1 MTPFVHLRLHTEYSL
16 IDGLLRIKPM
26 MARVAEL
33 GMPAV
38 AITDHHN
45 FFGLVKAYKA
55 ASELGIKLIIGADL
69 HVVDPM
75 DEERHHDLCLL
86 AQNEAGYHNLMQ
98 LLSRAYQQGQYL
110 GRPRIRLEWI
120 REYADGLI
128 ALSGGREG
136 DIGQALLHGR
146 EADAKAALTRWLD
159 WFPARFYLE
168 IQRTGRTDEEDY
180 LHAAVALAAD
190 YGCPV
195 VATNDVRFMDAE
207 EFEAHEA
214 RVCIGDGRTLD
225 DPRRMR
231 AYSDQQ
237 YLRSAEEM
245 TALFA
250 DIPEAIENT
259 IEIARRCTVSMAL
272 GQPFLPNFPVPD
284 GETIEQF
291 LSRLSHEGLLR
302 RFPDWSSAEL
312 DPYRARLD
320 FELATINQMGFPGY
334 FLVVMDFIR
343 WAKEHDI
350 PVGPGRG

>member
-1 MTPFVHLRLHTEYSL
+1 MSTFVHLRLHTEYSL

-55 ASELGIKLIIGADL
+55 ASELGIKLIVGADV
-69 HVVDPM
+69 HVVDPI
-75 DEERHHDLCLL
+75 DEDRHHELCLL
-86 AQNEAGYHNLMQ
+86 AQNDKGYHNLML
-98 LLSRAYQQGQYL
+98 LLSRAYQQGQHL
-110 GRPRIRLEWI
+110 GRPRVRLEWV
-120 REYADGLI
+120 REHAEGLI
-128 ALSGGREG
+128 ALSGGRQG

-146 EADAKAALTRWLD
+146 ESDARAALERWCE
-159 WFPARFYLE
+159 WFPDRFYLE
-168 IQRTGRTDEEDY
+168 IQRTGREDEEDY
-180 LHAAVALAAD
+180 LHAVVALAGD
-190 YGCPV
+190 CSCPV
-195 VATNDVRFMDAE
+195 VATNDVRFMQAE

-225 DPRRMR
+225 DPRRLR

-245 TALFA
+245 ISLFE

-259 IEIARRCTVSMAL
+259 IEIAQRCSVSMTL
-272 GQPFLPNFPVPD
+272 GQPFLPNFPVPE

-302 RFPDWSSAEL
+302 RFP
-312 DPYRARLD
+312 
-320 FELATINQMGFPGY
+320 Q
-334 FLVVMDFIR
+334 
-343 WAKEHDI
+343 
-350 PVGPGRG
+350 